1 MILVVK
7 HTRWFGESCCLLDRI
22 CGEWETKVEHFKMF
36 NIVSDDE
43 DPVAH
48 GIMALPSGKIFAS
61 GKFLKLYREV
71 S

>member
-1 MILVVK
+1 M
-7 HTRWFGESCCLLDRI
+7 
-22 CGEWETKVEHFKMF
+22 EHFKMF

-61 GKFLKLYREV
+61 GKFLKLYWEV